1 MVYYCV
7 LVCGT
12 VWKSEV
18 TTMSTKISESR
29 FKSEGLDCAGT
40 LYLPAGVERPPVVV
54 MAHGLGGLKEFRL
67 GGFAERFVER
77 GMAVFTFDYRHWGAS
92 EGQPR
97 QLLVPRKQ
105 VRDWHAALAH
115 VRTLAEVD
123 SDRIG
128 IWGSSFAG
136 AHVIFVAAQDRAIKA
151 VVSQVLAADT
161 AKAALGFGL
170 AYLLKSTVL
179 GLADALRGLLGMAP
193 VYFPLVGKPGETA
206 VMNTPECWDGYLG
219 LVPEGADWEN
229 KVTARSLLLLPLHRA
244 IKVADQVRAPTL
256 LMGGI
261 HDSLVD
267 IKDIRAMAQRLPGA
281 QLKEYDCNHFEPYYP
296 PLFETFA
303 REQADFLVE
312 QLGVAPVS

>member
-1 MVYYCV
+1 
-7 LVCGT
+7 
-12 VWKSEV
+12 
-18 TTMSTKISESR
+18 MSTEILKSR
-29 FKSEGLDCAGT
+29 FNSEGLGCEGT
-40 LYLPAGVERPPVVV
+40 LYLPTGVERPPVVV
-54 MAHGLGGLKEFRL
+54 MAHGLGALKEFRL

-77 GMAVFTFDYRHWGAS
+77 GLAVFTFDYRHWGGS

-97 QLLVPRKQ
+97 QLLIPRKQ
-105 VRDWHAALAH
+105 LQDWHAALAH

-136 AHVIFVAAQDRAIKA
+136 AHVIFVAAQDHDIKA

-170 AYLLKSTVL
+170 AYLVKSTAL
-179 GLADALRGLLGMAP
+179 GLADALRGLLGMTP

-206 VMNTPECWDGYLG
+206 VMNTAECWDGYLG

-244 IKVADQVRAPTL
+244 IKVADQVRTPTL

-261 HDSLVD
+261 HDSLVS
-267 IKDIRAMAQRLPGA
+267 IEDIRALAKRLPGA
-281 QLKEYDCNHFEPYYP
+281 RLLEYDCNHFEPYYP
-296 PLFETFA
+296 PLFETFVT
-303 REQADFLVE
+303 EQADFLAAE
-312 QLGVAPVS
+312 LGAAPAS